1 MKDKGDTHAQKA
13 LACALTDTFSLFCH
27 DLPTQPLPD
36 AGRVLVTGA
45 SGYIGGRLVPELL
58 ARGYTVRA
66 MVRALSPTYC
76 KHWPHAEIVAADALD
91 PASLDLAL
99 QGVDTAYY
107 LIHSLLLGPSQFSVA
122 DIRAAINF
130 RDAAQRQGTR
140 RIIYLGGLGD
150 VRVSLSPHL

>member
-1 MKDKGDTHAQKA
+1 MGDMVDRDDQKA
-13 LACALTDTFSLFCH
+13 FTCALPDTFTLFCD
-27 DLPTQPLPD
+27 DLPSHPLPG

-58 ARGYTVRA
+58 ARGYLVRA
-66 MVRALSPTYC
+66 MVRSLSPTYS
-76 KHWPHAEIVAADALD
+76 KHWPRAEIVAADALD

-107 LIHSLLLGPSQFSVA
+107 LIHSLLLGPSHFSVA
-122 DIRAAINF
+122 DIRAAVNF

-150 VRVSLSPHL
+150 VRA